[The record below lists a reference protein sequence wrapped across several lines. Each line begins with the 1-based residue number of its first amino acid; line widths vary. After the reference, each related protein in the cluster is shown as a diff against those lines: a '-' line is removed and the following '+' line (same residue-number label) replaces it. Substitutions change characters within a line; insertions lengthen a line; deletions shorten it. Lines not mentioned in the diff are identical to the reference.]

1 MFELW
6 WPDKVIT
13 QDYFFDPISGRFIVM
28 RAITPS
34 TKIYDEPN
42 DVENR
47 QKEAQKYYEEWW
59 DPNTFDFSVCDD
71 EEE

>member
-1 MFELW
+1 
-6 WPDKVIT
+6 
-13 QDYFFDPISGRFIVM
+13 M

-47 QKEAQKYYEEWW
+47 QKEAQKYYEE
-59 DPNTFDFSVCDD
+59 
-71 EEE
+71 